1 MPDTHLT
8 TEPDSQALISAENL
22 TVRFGGLPA
31 IKNVNVSIGAGE
43 IVTLIGPN
51 GAGKSTLV
59 RALLGLIVPTDGTIT
74 RRPNVRIGY
83 VPQHVSVDDTLP
95 LTVERFL
102 RLGGRASQDQLEK
115 SLAEVG
121 ALDVITSQ
129 FQKISGGER
138 RRVLLARALLRNP
151 DLLVLDEPTS
161 GVDVTGQADIYKL
174 IGSIRKA
181 HNCGV
186 LLVSHDLHLVMA
198 ETDQVL
204 CLNGH
209 VCCSGHP
216 SHVSQDPA
224 YLELFGHESA
234 QGLAV
239 YTHHHD
245 HTQDHDHENADHEE
259 PGYHGA
265 PHG

>member
-1 MPDTHLT
+1 M
-8 TEPDSQALISAENL
+8 
-22 TVRFGGLPA
+22 
-31 IKNVNVSIGAGE
+31 
-43 IVTLIGPN
+43 
-51 GAGKSTLV
+51 
-59 RALLGLIVPTDGTIT
+59 RALLGLIAPTDGTIS
-74 RRPNVRIGY
+74 RRTDVRIGY

-95 LTVERFL
+95 LSVERFL
-102 RLGGRASQDQLEK
+102 RLGGRTSQDQLEK
-115 SLAEVG
+115 ALAEVG
-121 ALDVITSQ
+121 ALDVIASP

-138 RRVLLARALLRNP
+138 RRVLLARALLRDP

-161 GVDVTGQADIYKL
+161 GVDITGQADIYKL
-174 IGSIRKA
+174 IGTIRKT

-204 CLNGH
+204 CMNGH

-224 YLELFGHESA
+224 YLELFGHETA

-245 HTQDHDHENADHEE
+245 HTHDHTQDHDHDHGDH
-259 PGYHGA
+259 P

>member
-1 MPDTHLT
+1 MAIKRKKRLVPDTYLPI
-8 TEPDSQALISAENL
+8 ELDSQALISAQNL
-22 TVRFGGLPA
+22 TVQFGGLPA
-31 IKNVNVSIGAGE
+31 IENVNVSIKAGE

-59 RALLGLIVPTDGTIT
+59 RALLGLVTPTDGSIH
-74 RRPNVRIGY
+74 RRPDIRIGY
-83 VPQHVSVDDTLP
+83 VPQYVSVDDTLP

-102 RLGGRASQDQLEK
+102 RLGAPANQARLEK
-115 SLAEVG
+115 VLAEVG
-121 ALDVITSQ
+121 ASDVILSP

-138 RRVLLARALLRNP
+138 RRVLLARALLRDP

-174 IGSIRKA
+174 IGMIRKT

-204 CLNGH
+204 CMNGH
-209 VCCSGHP
+209 VCCSGNP

-224 YLELFGHESA
+224 YLELFGRETA
-234 QGLAV
+234 QGLAI

-245 HTQDHDHENADHEE
+245 HTHDHDHADHE
-259 PGYHGA
+259 HG
-265 PHG
+265 

>member
-1 MPDTHLT
+1 MKPLMPDTSLQNQHSDNT
-8 TEPDSQALISAENL
+8 LISAQNL

-31 IKNVNVSIGAGE
+31 IQNVNVSIAKGE
-43 IVTLIGPN
+43 ILTLIGPN

-59 RALLGLIVPTDGTIT
+59 RALLGLISPTDGTIL
-74 RRPNVRIGY
+74 RRPDISIGY
-83 VPQHVSVDDTLP
+83 VPQYVTVDETLP

-102 RLGGRASQDQLEK
+102 KLGASASREQLEEV
-115 SLAEVG
+115 LAEVG
-121 ALDVITSQ
+121 VSSVIESP

-161 GVDVTGQADIYKL
+161 GVDVTGQAEIYKL
-174 IGSIRKA
+174 IGAIRKT

-204 CLNGH
+204 CMNGH
-209 VCCSGHP
+209 VCCSGNA
-216 SHVSQDPA
+216 SYVSQDPA
-224 YLELFGHESA
+224 YLELFGRETA

-245 HTQDHDHENADHEE
+245 HTHDHTEDQDHASN
-259 PGYHGA
+259 G
-265 PHG
+265 

>member
-1 MPDTHLT
+1 MPVTHLP
-8 TEPDSQALISAENL
+8 TESSDNVLISAHNL

-31 IKNVNVSIGAGE
+31 IQNVNVSIGAGE

-59 RALLGLIVPTDGTIT
+59 RALLGLIAPTNGTIQ
-74 RRPNVRIGY
+74 RRANVCIGY
-83 VPQHVSVDDTLP
+83 VPQYVTVDDTLP

-102 RLGGRASQDQLEK
+102 RLGASVSRTQLEEV
-115 SLAEVG
+115 LAEVG
-121 ALDVITSQ
+121 AASVIESP

-151 DLLVLDEPTS
+151 NLLVLDEPTS
-161 GVDVTGQADIYKL
+161 GVDVTGQADMYKL
-174 IGSIRKA
+174 IGAIRKT

-204 CLNGH
+204 CMNGH
-209 VCCSGHP
+209 VCCSGNP
-216 SHVSQDPA
+216 SYVSQDPA
-224 YLELFGHESA
+224 YLELFGRETA

-245 HTQDHDHENADHEE
+245 HTHDHGHHHTEHHDHASN
-259 PGYHGA
+259 G
-265 PHG
+265 